1 MFDLH
6 FGSRRIPHIWLLL
19 IVLSMSVPVIFGAKC
34 TEHTLYIMPLYVD
47 TTVPTEFDNFYDF
60 LTLCQT
66 RAFQGDV
73 NTVVR
78 VLSLANSSEIVRCA
92 AGDDCSE
99 QFYNHTMRMNETD
112 YERLYHIKGN
122 NTPYDL
128 LGFMKNSMKD
138 LKCLESATLI
148 IPTNIRCV
156 QVTEYPFFWNMIG
169 QLRNENIGCE
179 LDYLLKPAGSLLYIL
194 PTDKDGKYLIET
206 LPLTYCK
213 LPDMQA
219 KGLKTVYVVVIVAI
233 CSFILI
239 LGLACIILCVLKV
252 KYRYEVLKF
261 DFLFRRGRKKEE
273 ELPVNNYYTVNGN
286 VDKWELGLNE
296 LDIDYDNVLGSGAFA
311 YVVQANLVSQRHIVN
326 GVTGVTMFNG
336 NVVAVKI
343 LHSTAD
349 EIIKKNFLREIDL
362 MKSIDPHPHL
372 LNLIGCVSNP
382 DNPFLISELCEMGS
396 LREILIKHRPHG
408 LYEARPQCEQPE
420 IVCLRAKDLTLLAW
434 QISDAL
440 CYLAAHTFVHR
451 DVAARNVFITQAIT
465 AKLGD
470 FGLCHSVD
478 PLNAL
483 HDTPHGK
490 IPIKWTA
497 IEGLKEHVFSEKSDV
512 WSFGVLMFELYSGA
526 SMPYPTIEAEDL
538 LHNLLIGIRLN
549 IPEDTPEIIAQIM
562 KSSWSANPED
572 RPTFDEIRT
581 RLSGLL
587 DVNSQA
593 YGYLAFESQNELD
606 ENAPDDQPYDAPK
619 ADTVSTA
626 STQKEESNSSDEE
639 TSKSQLER
647 QDVHSRRS
655 NSIAV
660 R

>member
-6 FGSRRIPHIWLLL
+6 FGNCRIPQIWSLL
-19 IVLSMSVPVIFGAKC
+19 IVFSMSLTVLFGTKC
-34 TEHTLYIMPLYVD
+34 KEHTLYIMPLYVD
-47 TTVPTEFDNFYDF
+47 TTVPTEFDNFYEF
-60 LTLCQT
+60 LTLCQVQ
-66 RAFQGDV
+66 AFQNDV
-73 NTVVR
+73 QADVR
-78 VLSLANSSEIVRCA
+78 LLSLANNSEMVHCA
-92 AGDDCSE
+92 AGDDCSQ
-99 QFYNHTMRMNETD
+99 QFYNHSMVMNETD
-112 YERLYHIKGN
+112 YEKLYHIKGN
-122 NTPYDL
+122 NASYDL
-128 LGFMKNSMKD
+128 FGFMKTYITG

-169 QLRNENIGCE
+169 QLRNNNIGCE

-194 PTDKDGKYLIET
+194 PTDKDGKYLIEG
-206 LPLTYCK
+206 LPLSYCK
-213 LPDMQA
+213 LPNVSP
-219 KGLKTVYVVVIVAI
+219 KGLKTAYVIVIVAI
-233 CSFILI
+233 CSFILV
-239 LGLACIILCVLKV
+239 LGLACVILCVLKV

-336 NVVAVKI
+336 NIVAVKI

-440 CYLAAHTFVHR
+440 CYLAAHSLVHK

-478 PLNAL
+478 PLSAF
-483 HDTPHGK
+483 HDTPYGK

-497 IEGLKEHVFSEKSDV
+497 IEGLKEHLFSEKSDV

-549 IPEDTPEIIAQIM
+549 IPEDTPEIM
-562 KSSWSANPED
+562 SANPEE
-572 RPTFDEIRT
+572 RPTFDEIRS

-606 ENAPDDQPYDAPK
+606 ETPPEDQPYDAPK
-619 ADTVSTA
+619 ADTVSTV
-626 STQKEESNSSDEE
+626 STK
-639 TSKSQLER
+639 K
-647 QDVHSRRS
+647 RRKQ
-655 NSIAV
+655 
-660 R
+660 

>member
-169 QLRNENIGCE
+169 QLRNEVTNFINTYKLHTRIIYLNYNYLSPTDNIGCE

-626 STQKEESNSSDEE
+626 STQK
-639 TSKSQLER
+639 
-647 QDVHSRRS
+647 RREQQ
-655 NSIAV
+655 
-660 R
+660 